1 MSEFKKLSQLNKDIE
16 LLENAG
22 KIKAAEVLHRQ
33 FIKEAQYMMPQMP
46 MMMMPQM
53 MPMMNPMMMARPVAP
68 MATSA
73 PNRPVNPSVNST
85 PAAVA
90 KPTTAPVAQTGQ
102 VTPKPITYVTNPP
115 TVIELPQPPVAPPV
129 TPPAPPTNKE
139 IKPPYSGS
147 VPPPTQPPTNYGN
160 QQNKNNELQY
170 LESELQRLQREHGMD
185 CGPFAAQC
193 NTLRQMIEKNK
204 GGSVIKG

>member
-53 MPMMNPMMMARPVAP
+53 MPMMNPMMMARPFMPAAP
-68 MATSA
+68 A
-73 PNRPVNPSVNST
+73 PNRPAVPAVTTTPQNSA
-85 PAAVA
+85 PAQINANQAGQAGKGGPTGQGYPGTQITVPG
-90 KPTTAPVAQTGQ
+90 KPT
-102 VTPKPITYVTNPP
+102 
-115 TVIELPQPPVAPPV
+115 V
-129 TPPAPPTNKE
+129 TPPTTGGQVQ
-139 IKPPYSGS
+139 PPYEGS
-147 VPPPTQPPTNYGN
+147 YTNPGGQNVDPTPPPTNYGN

>member
-1 MSEFKKLSQLNKDIE
+1 MNKFQKLAQLNRDIE

-22 KIKAAEVLHRQ
+22 KIKAAEILHQ
-33 FIKEAQYMMPQMP
+33 KFIKEAQYAMPQMMTTMMPQ
-46 MMMMPQM
+46 MMMPQM
-53 MPMMNPMMMARPVAP
+53 MPMMMPQMMARPMMPMAPAVAP
-68 MATSA
+68 RAVA
-73 PNRPVNPSVNST
+73 RPVTT
-85 PAAVA
+85 PA
-90 KPTTAPVAQTGQ
+90 PFQQGQTG
-102 VTPKPITYVTNPP
+102 T
-115 TVIELPQPPVAPPV
+115 QPPVVPPV
-129 TPPAPPTNKE
+129 VPPAPPTNKE

-147 VPPPTQPPTNYGN
+147 VTPPTQPPTSYGN

-170 LESELQRLQREHGMD
+170 LENELQRLQREHGMD